1 MKLASVIYL
10 SNQEIIGYPVEYVAD
25 RLAAYVDELW
35 LLGGDPWSYQWLT
48 ERFGDKCP
56 GRVHAIDHTITTVGD
71 IPNMM
76 MKALAFVRARSE
88 AEFILISQADEVMTA
103 KVATLVREWMAP
115 EHLTQARHCYCQI
128 GFMYQYS
135 ATGWGNSIVG
145 RDFAG
150 EFRGDGLGFDAGGH
164 DIGFLGDGK
173 SCYLEIGSLTPEF
186 YFRHQSSHVKTWREY
201 GLMGPRLAAYPGAI
215 AKDPLLAPWLQTPV
229 DRDEFLRLSLM
240 DLRKRIFGRP
250 LVPVESVD
258 ARYTPIIEALD
269 LRADCDYVH
278 GMVRK
283 FGFDK

>member
-1 MKLASVIYL
+1 MLRT
-10 SNQEIIGYPVEYVAD
+10 PVEYVAD

-48 ERFGDKCP
+48 ERFGEKCP

-76 MKALAFVRARSE
+76 MKALAFVRARSD
-88 AEFILISQADEVMTA
+88 ADFILISQADEVMTA
-103 KVATLVREWMAP
+103 EVATLVREWMTP

-128 GFMYQYS
+128 GFLYQYS

-173 SCYLEIGSLTPEF
+173 NCYLEIGSLTPEF

-201 GLMGPRLAAYPGAI
+201 GLMGPRSR
-215 AKDPLLAPWLQTPV
+215 V
-229 DRDEFLRLSLM
+229 
-240 DLRKRIFGRP
+240 LRKFCSSCKAMLSMVLHRSTTILLERTHCPGLPRP
-250 LVPVESVD
+250 EERGPMACPSAGFAPD
-258 ARYTPIIEALD
+258 QRTTY
-269 LRADCDYVH
+269 H
-278 GMVRK
+278 G
-283 FGFDK
+283 G